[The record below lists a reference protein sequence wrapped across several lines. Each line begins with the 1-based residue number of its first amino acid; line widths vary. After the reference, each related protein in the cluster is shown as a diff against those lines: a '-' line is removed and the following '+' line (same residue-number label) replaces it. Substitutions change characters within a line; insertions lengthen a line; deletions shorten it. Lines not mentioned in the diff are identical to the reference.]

1 MMQTVRFIKDPH
13 GNVIATSKNDQC
25 RIFIWIIRHWCV
37 VKQQEKEVQASMQGD
52 KNERFNRKCRSSY
65 SFGINAR

>member
-37 VKQQEKEVQASMQGD
+37 VKQQEKEFDSAG
-52 KNERFNRKCRSSY
+52 F
-65 SFGINAR
+65 NAR